1 MIYTWYIYIY
11 IIHYTIYYIVFINI
25 YIISYYI
32 YIWFRFMH
40 MIVYAEK
47 RRCLYQLIVCGVRE
61 NHVCTADICRR
72 IWVCFVAARVGQNL
86 SDRLFWSLLHKVYVA
101 VTHGLIWCY
110 IAFVVD
116 LPSKWWRSEPRY
128 PLEYIP
134 NAKLPAVG
142 GHPKNIIMCL
152 VSYFSASVHLWMGF
166 EAIRTLDPVLF

>member
-1 MIYTWYIYIY
+1 MIYTLYIY
-11 IIHYTIYYIVFINI
+11 IIHYTIYYIIFINI
-25 YIISYYI
+25 YIIYHTISI
-32 YIWFRFMH
+32 FGSALCTL
-40 MIVYAEK
+40 IVYAEK

-72 IWVCFVAARVGQNL
+72 IWVCFVAARVRQNL
-86 SDRLFWSLLHKVYVA
+86 SDRFFWSLLHKVYVA
-101 VTHGLIWCY
+101 VTHCLIWCY